1 MRMNL
6 TWYIQKLEELNRYS
20 NRYTASE
27 LLAFKSGPIS
37 LEEAKQKYPNAKLH
51 DIMEDDILR
60 CFRTTSSFGKKTKE
74 EKWDEILFVLDQNV
88 IAYVDLNRY
97 YFSKKRSN
105 GILGFEPIFT
115 IFWYNLELST
125 QSVTE
130 LTERETKK
138 LFDAF
143 YKKSLNIAESIRNS
157 LVSIFPGKNYTYV
170 PKYPLSQFD
179 YLGVSKIIPHRVGKA
194 KTKAIY
200 NEEKKIS
207 QIQVEI
213 DIKNSPEE
221 IRERILKYKT
231 ENKKSP
237 TSVATIPTQFFVN
250 LPERGKIDQEIPITV
265 LQKNFPRKYD
275 LLFTLLFYVNSIR
288 WLYKFSETTI
298 GLSGNSEVN
307 EVHILLIELED
318 VICNQSNRVIK
329 NSTYYC
335 FYFYGIEYATERKF
349 LEYLDAIIPYQ
360 TICIFKINRDKSFPL
375 YQIWSGKKSITMK
388 GSKVKKYVHTDW
400 MYEEELVRKPLE
412 FNGKSLSEVFSN
424 FLSQLGE
431 K

>member
-1 MRMNL
+1 MNL
-6 TWYIQKLEELNRYS
+6 TWHIQKLEELNRYS

-138 LFDAF
+138 LLDAF
-143 YKKSLNIAESIRNS
+143 YKKCSNIADSIRNS
-157 LVSIFPGKNYTYV
+157 MVSIFPEKSYIYV
-170 PKYPLSQFD
+170 PENPLSQLNF
-179 YLGVSKIIPHRVGKA
+179 LGISKIIPHRIGRAKA
-194 KTKAIY
+194 KAIY
-200 NEEKKIS
+200 NDKNLIS

-213 DIKNSPEE
+213 PIKLSPEE
-221 IRERILKYKT
+221 MRKKLLEHMT
-231 ENKKSP
+231 EKKKSP
-237 TSVATIPTQFFVN
+237 SAPATVPAHLFVN
-250 LPERGKIDQEIPITV
+250 LPERGKIDQEIPATV
-265 LQKNFPRKYD
+265 LQKNFPHKYD
-275 LLFTLLFYVNSIR
+275 LLFTLLLYVNSIK
-288 WLYKFSETTI
+288 WLYKFSETTT

-307 EVHILLIELED
+307 EIHILLIELMD
-318 VICNQSNRVIK
+318 VICNRSNRIIK
-329 NSTYYC
+329 NRTYH
-335 FYFYGIEYATERKF
+335 YFYWYAMELVTEQKF
-349 LEYLDAIIPYQ
+349 LESLDAIIPYQ
-360 TICIFKINRDKSFPL
+360 TICIFKINRDDSSPL
-375 YQIWSGKKSITMK
+375 YQIWSGHKSVTMK
-388 GSKVKKYVHTDW
+388 GSKVKKYIHTDW
-400 MYEEELVRKPLE
+400 MYEEELKRNTLE
-412 FNGKSLSEVFSN
+412 FKGKSLPEVFSN
-424 FLSQLGE
+424 FLSQLEE